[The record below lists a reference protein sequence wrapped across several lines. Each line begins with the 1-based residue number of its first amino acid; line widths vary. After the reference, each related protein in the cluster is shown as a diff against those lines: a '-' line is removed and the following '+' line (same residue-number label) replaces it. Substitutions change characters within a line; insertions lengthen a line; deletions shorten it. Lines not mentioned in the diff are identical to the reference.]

1 MPQRFC
7 SLLLLA
13 LIAVGLAP
21 FGCAGAGKNG
31 APGVAGAQGSA
42 GSGSGMA
49 GSGSGVAGSAD
60 PAGLGGAIGTA
71 GMTGIAGGP
80 AGSGPA
86 GAGPAGSGPAG
97 SPGLGGTGAPSGA
110 AGSTST
116 VMDAG
121 VDHVCQEG
129 KFTFE
134 PKIPTV
140 YLLVDRSGSMFAC
153 VGDTDVRARPCADH
167 SKSYWNRLQDSIL
180 QVVNQL
186 QADVR
191 FGFATVGGTAATCP
205 DIKKVAPALMNYA
218 PIMSL
223 YGSLPF
229 RTDDDK
235 WETPTRLTLE
245 TIGKE
250 LTAITSPGD
259 KYILLVTDGEPDYC
273 NDGNMLCPPDSVVGK
288 LQQLKAQPA
297 PNSIGTIVF
306 GLQSA
311 VATINPNTLQA
322 FANAGAGEPTK
333 APVSGTTTNLTQYW
347 DQCNNEP
354 HWKADIV
361 AKLPTCADAANFND
375 CRGKTVGDYAATAG
389 PTKPFTPDPSS
400 QSAIAQQLKTALSS
414 VKSCTFDLG
423 DLNGQSI
430 KVDVNQLDQANV
442 LVMGSKVPRSDTNG
456 WKMNGQTQLELVGTA
471 CTNWRKPDVNTIDFQ
486 FPCSTIIFE

>member
-1 MPQRFC
+1 MPQRDCIPFVLTAC
-7 SLLLLA
+7 LA
-13 LIAVGLAP
+13 VSLAP
-21 FGCAGAGKNG
+21 PGCAGGGKG
-31 APGVAGAQGSA
+31 GPTGVAGASAQGSA
-42 GSGSGMA
+42 GSGT
-49 GSGSGVAGSAD
+49 GVAGSAGL
-60 PAGLGGAIGTA
+60 AGVGGATGTA
-71 GMTGIAGGP
+71 GMSGVAGGP

-97 SPGLGGTGAPSGA
+97 SPGVGGTGAPSGA
-110 AGSTST
+110 AGTTST

-121 VDHVCQEG
+121 VDYICQEG
-129 KFTFE
+129 TFTFE

-180 QVVNQL
+180 QVVTSFKPTSAL
-186 QADVR
+186 ASPPS
-191 FGFATVGGTAATCP
+191 AATAATCP

-311 VATINPNTLQA
+311 VATISPNTLQA

-333 APVSGTTTNLTQYW
+333 APVSGTTTALT
-347 DQCNNEP
+347 
-354 HWKADIV
+354 HTGTSA
-361 AKLPTCADAANFND
+361 TTS
-375 CRGKTVGDYAATAG
+375 RTGKRTSS
-389 PTKPFTPDPSS
+389 PSS
-400 QSAIAQQLKTALSS
+400 RCAPT
-414 VKSCTFDLG
+414 
-423 DLNGQSI
+423 
-430 KVDVNQLDQANV
+430 
-442 LVMGSKVPRSDTNG
+442 PRT
-456 WKMNGQTQLELVGTA
+456 
-471 CTNWRKPDVNTIDFQ
+471 
-486 FPCSTIIFE
+486 STPVAA

>member
-1 MPQRFC
+1 M
-7 SLLLLA
+7 
-13 LIAVGLAP
+13 
-21 FGCAGAGKNG
+21 
-31 APGVAGAQGSA
+31 
-42 GSGSGMA
+42 
-49 GSGSGVAGSAD
+49 
-60 PAGLGGAIGTA
+60 
-71 GMTGIAGGP
+71 
-80 AGSGPA
+80 
-86 GAGPAGSGPAG
+86 
-97 SPGLGGTGAPSGA
+97 
-110 AGSTST
+110 
-116 VMDAG
+116 MDAG

-129 KFTFE
+129 MFTFE

-153 VGDTDVRARPCADH
+153 VGDTDTRAQPCPDH
-167 SKSYWNRLQDSIL
+167 AKSYWNRLQDSIL

-191 FGFATVGGTAATCP
+191 FGFATVGGTTATCP
-205 DIKKVAPALMNYA
+205 DIKQVVPALMNYA
-218 PIMSL
+218 PISTL

-229 RTDDDK
+229 RGDNDK
-235 WETPTRLTLE
+235 WETPTRLTLDA
-245 TIGKE
+245 IGAQ
-250 LTAITSPGD
+250 LTAITAPGD

-273 NDGNMLCPPDSVVGK
+273 NDGNLLCPPDSVVGK
-288 LQQLKAQPA
+288 LQALKAQPA

-311 VATINPNTLQA
+311 VGNISPNTLQA

-333 APVSGTTTNLTQYW
+333 APFQGTSTDLKSFW

-361 AKLPTCADAANFND
+361 AKLPMCADAANFND
-375 CRGKTVGDYAATAG
+375 CRGQTVGDYATTAG

-400 QSAIAQQLKTALSS
+400 QSAIVAQLKTALAS

-430 KVDVNQLDQANV
+430 KVDLSQLEQANV
-442 LVMGSKVPRSDTNG
+442 LVMGSKVPHSDSNG
-456 WKMNGQTQLELVGTA
+456 WKMNGQTQLELVGSA
-471 CTNWRKPDVNTIDFQ
+471 CTNWKKPDVNTIDFQ